1 MRPQGSGI
9 RDQSSEK
16 ACWLRFVVSHPFAKC
31 AKGWGTLL
39 YWMVKLLKNLGCD
52 TDTPGV
58 LRATIYNS
66 RPATALT
73 TSRKK
78 RLGVRSSA
86 FVPRTSTLGL
96 TPLS

>member
-1 MRPQGSGI
+1 MPSVVIRPKALEDLAEIWASIAQDS
-9 RDQSSEK
+9 RVPHSFETSER
-16 ACWLRFVVSHPFAKC
+16 AVHP
-31 AKGWGTLL
+31 
-39 YWMVKLLKNLGCD
+39 
-52 TDTPGV
+52 
-58 LRATIYNS
+58 ATIYNS

-96 TPLS
+96 VPLS